1 MLTNLYIAQHTL
13 YVTAYNV
20 FAAQCAT
27 GEIDFAKIEDA
38 VANLPE
44 QQNEI
49 MLFHT
54 FLWSLQTLI
63 IGLERDEID
72 EVDERC
78 AGRQDGVVFGLGGG
92 KLTKSVNGMWR

>member
-27 GEIDFAKIEDA
+27 GEIDFAKIADA
-38 VANLPE
+38 VAKLLE

-49 MLFHT
+49 ILFQT

-72 EVDERC
+72 EGY
-78 AGRQDGVVFGLGGG
+78 AGRQGGVVFGLGGG